1 MINKKSRGESFS
13 SSLRILHHL
22 LNQEEKKMSG
32 AKNLTFVILA
42 AFPFLLMAVFEKID
56 HALKGGLGGF

>member
-1 MINKKSRGESFS
+1 MINK
-13 SSLRILHHL
+13 
-22 LNQEEKKMSG
+22 EERKMSG

>member
-1 MINKKSRGESFS
+1 MKKPWRFVLSPSEESV
-13 SSLRILHHL
+13 IHD
-22 LNQEEKKMSG
+22 QKEERKMSG

>member
-1 MINKKSRGESFS
+1 MVKK
-13 SSLRILHHL
+13 
-22 LNQEEKKMSG
+22 EERKMSG

>member
-1 MINKKSRGESFS
+1 MINKECGRRELFPWESS
-13 SSLRILHHL
+13 IIDQIKRRR
-22 LNQEEKKMSG
+22 KMSG